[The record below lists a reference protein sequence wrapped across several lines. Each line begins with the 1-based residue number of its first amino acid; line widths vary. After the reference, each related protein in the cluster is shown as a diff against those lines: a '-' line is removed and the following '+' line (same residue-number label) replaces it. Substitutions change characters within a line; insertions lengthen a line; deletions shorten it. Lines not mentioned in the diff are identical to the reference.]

1 MKRLNDFAKWLKKY
15 MEDNNITQY
24 WFIKRG
30 VSQSTINGILSGK
43 SPTER
48 TIKKIYKALEINP
61 PNTMENKK
69 EAAELLPSLVFDEA
83 EKMDM
88 NDDERNAYEMLK
100 SLPKEKRDQ
109 IVLNKFNDLPDE
121 HQKAIMTLI
130 NLFLDSRR

>member
-1 MKRLNDFAKWLKKY
+1 